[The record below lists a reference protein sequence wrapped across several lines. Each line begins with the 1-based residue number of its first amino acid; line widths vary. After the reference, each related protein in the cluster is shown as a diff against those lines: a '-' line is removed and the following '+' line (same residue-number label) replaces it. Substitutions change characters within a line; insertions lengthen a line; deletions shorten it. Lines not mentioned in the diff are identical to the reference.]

1 MGIRDSS
8 SFLLKKRGVKKPF
21 STEPCNLTNR
31 NAQRYNGLVNNK
43 VVGIS
48 AAPDNKGFVLT
59 TKRSK
64 NAFRPA
70 KAMVA
75 TTMKAGPRRS
85 LHKVKAVLNKQIQ
98 EGPDQGCHAPCCSHR
113 QITESFAGQKGSEGP
128 SQEGINI
135 NVHLLSFR
143 WK

>member
-1 MGIRDSS
+1 MVSTDIAWAVIRDSS

-85 LHKVKAVLNKQIQ
+85 LHKVKAVLNKQRYRKDLTKAAMRRAAVIARSQ
-98 EGPDQGCHAPCCSHR
+98 KALPARKGVKAPAKK
-113 QITESFAGQKGSEGP
+113 E
-128 SQEGINI
+128 
-135 NVHLLSFR
+135 
-143 WK
+143 

>member
-1 MGIRDSS
+1 MGDIAWAVIRDSS

-31 NAQRYNGLVNNK
+31 NAQRHGGLVNNK

-75 TTMKAGPRRS
+75 TTMKAGPRDHCTRLRLS
-85 LHKVKAVLNKQIQ
+85 STSRDTGRAWLRLPCAVLQSS
-98 EGPDQGCHAPCCSHR
+98 PDHR
-113 QITESFAGQKGSEGP
+113 K
-128 SQEGINI
+128 
-135 NVHLLSFR
+135 LCL
-143 WK
+143 

>member
-1 MGIRDSS
+1 MG
-8 SFLLKKRGVKKPF
+8 KKPF

-31 NAQRYNGLVNNK
+31 NAQRYNGLVM
-43 VVGIS
+43 G
-48 AAPDNKGFVLT
+48 

-85 LHKVKAVLNKQIQ
+85 LHKAKAVLNKQRYRKDLTKAAMRRAALIARSQ
-98 EGPDQGCHAPCCSHR
+98 KPLPARKGVKAP
-113 QITESFAGQKGSEGP
+113 AK
-128 SQEGINI
+128 
-135 NVHLLSFR
+135 
-143 WK
+143 KD